1 MKINFQKVKFY
12 TSINH
17 KNFNTVDAREEFA
30 DTIYKNAGGIKAHA
44 LALKIYN
51 SEGET
56 EYSADE
62 VDMIKQA
69 LERFG
74 VPGFIDGLNEQLT
87 ENTGG

>member
-1 MKINFQKVKFY
+1 MKINFQQIKFY

-62 VDMIKQA
+62 VDMIKHT

-74 VPGFIDGLNEQLT
+74 VPGFIDGLNEQLN
-87 ENTGG
+87 EITGG

>member
-1 MKINFQKVKFY
+1 MKINFQKIKFY
-12 TSINH
+12 TGVSR
-17 KNFNTVDAREEFA
+17 KNYNTLDAREEFA

-51 SEGET
+51 SEGEA
-56 EYSADE
+56 EYNADE
-62 VDMIKQA
+62 INLIKQV